1 MGRGRVIGPH
11 RESGTSRL
19 VSTFPQHQR
28 FKQRYRCSGME
39 FMAVVP
45 VEALYI
51 CKLQLFIQPKAFLVP
66 FGTFWCFLVLSF
78 ESGLLLPSSHSMR
91 KKCLVHGN
99 NMIQCNLRSLMLP
112 FLIQLIAVAPNIEQ
126 DSAIQRRQVV
136 FTDRPM
142 PFAFS
147 HSCTLP
153 PVTLS

>member
-1 MGRGRVIGPH
+1 
-11 RESGTSRL
+11 
-19 VSTFPQHQR
+19 
-28 FKQRYRCSGME
+28 
-39 FMAVVP
+39 
-45 VEALYI
+45 
-51 CKLQLFIQPKAFLVP
+51 
-66 FGTFWCFLVLSF
+66 
-78 ESGLLLPSSHSMR
+78 MR

-99 NMIQCNLRSLMLP
+99 NMIQCYLRSLMLP